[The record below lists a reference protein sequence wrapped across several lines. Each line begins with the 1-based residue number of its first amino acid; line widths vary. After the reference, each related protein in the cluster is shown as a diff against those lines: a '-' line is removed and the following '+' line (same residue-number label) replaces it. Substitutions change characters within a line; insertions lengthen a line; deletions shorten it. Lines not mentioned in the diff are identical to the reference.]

1 MYERI
6 KKIFLN
12 KLKIQKFRNHKSF
25 EVNFKER
32 RTIVLGCNG
41 IGKSNLLESVEFLS
55 QLKSNR
61 ALSDKDLIENGSD
74 MAEVYGQI
82 DFKDDLKLSLFRKGS
97 KKIYV
102 NESIL
107 KRQSEIKNYIRSV
120 CFCSNDI
127 DIVKSEPSYRR
138 TWIDKVV
145 SQLEP
150 VYLELITRFNRLL
163 KQRSYCWRSEN
174 FRNNQSSEIFD
185 SFDIQMSIIS
195 TRIFRRRRRALLK
208 IKPYVEYWHNH
219 LSKSQEQIGINY
231 LSGIQNIIPEEE
243 DEEVISKTIA
253 EQLLKQRSI
262 EALTGKCNFGP
273 HRDDIE
279 FLINNI
285 SVRKYGS
292 SGQQR
297 TFILALKM
305 AELDLLTKTL
315 NVSPILILDDVLA
328 ELDITRQNL
337 LLNSVGKDS
346 QCFISATH
354 LDKFNQSFL
363 GSSQMIYL

>member
-1 MYERI
+1 
-6 KKIFLN
+6 
-12 KLKIQKFRNHKSF
+12 
-25 EVNFKER
+25 
-32 RTIVLGCNG
+32 
-41 IGKSNLLESVEFLS
+41 
-55 QLKSNR
+55 
-61 ALSDKDLIENGSD
+61 
-74 MAEVYGQI
+74 MAVVTGQI
-82 DFKDDLKLSLFRKGS
+82 DFKDDLKLNLFRKGP
-97 KKIYV
+97 KRIYV

-107 KRQSEIKNYIRSV
+107 KKQSEIKNYIRSV

-127 DIVKSEPSYRR
+127 EIVRSEPSFRR
-138 TWIDKVV
+138 GWIDKVV

-150 VYLELITRFNRLL
+150 VYLDLINRFNRLL
-163 KQRSYCWRSEN
+163 KQRSIFWRSES
-174 FRNNQSSEIFD
+174 FQNNQSSDIVE

-219 LSKSQEQIGINY
+219 LSKSREQIDINY
-231 LSGIQNIIPEEE
+231 LSGIKNISLE
-243 DEEVISKTIA
+243 DEEEEEAISKKIA
-253 EQLLKQRSI
+253 EQLLNQRSI
-262 EALTGKCNFGP
+262 EAITGKCSCGP

-315 NVSPILILDDVLA
+315 KVPPILILDDVLA

-337 LLNSVGKDS
+337 LLDSVGRGS

-363 GSSQMIYL
+363 SSSQMIYL

>member
-1 MYERI
+1 
-6 KKIFLN
+6 
-12 KLKIQKFRNHKSF
+12 
-25 EVNFKER
+25 
-32 RTIVLGCNG
+32 
-41 IGKSNLLESVEFLS
+41 
-55 QLKSNR
+55 
-61 ALSDKDLIENGSD
+61 
-74 MAEVYGQI
+74 MAVIIGQI
-82 DFKDDLKLSLFRKGS
+82 DFKDDLKLNLFRKGP
-97 KKIYV
+97 KRVYV

-107 KRQSEIKNYIRSV
+107 KKQSEIKNYIRSV
-120 CFCSNDI
+120 CFCSSDI
-127 DIVKSEPSYRR
+127 NIVRSEPSYRR
-138 TWIDKVV
+138 IWIDKVV

-150 VYLELITRFNRLL
+150 VYLDLINRFNRLL
-163 KQRSYCWRSEN
+163 KQRSHFWRS
-174 FRNNQSSEIFD
+174 QSSLNKESSDIVE
-185 SFDIQMSIIS
+185 SFDIQMSIIC

-208 IKPYVEYWHNH
+208 IKPYVEFWHNH

-231 LSGIQNIIPEEE
+231 LSGMQNISPEEE
-243 DEEVISKTIA
+243 EEELI
-253 EQLLKQRSI
+253 
-262 EALTGKCNFGP
+262 NFGP

-315 NVSPILILDDVLA
+315 NVPPIMILDDVLA
-328 ELDITRQNL
+328 ELDLTRQNL

-363 GSSQMIYL
+363 GSSQMIHL